1 MKVKKIVLWTL
12 LAVIGI
18 PVLAIAGIFATVA
31 VLDRSTGSIVV
42 DGEPR
47 EYLLH
52 VPASYDPARPTPLVI
67 SLHGAMNWPAY
78 QMKVSRWN
86 EAADA
91 HGFLVVYPGGMGSGP
106 KTWFMRGQTSPAEMP
121 DVRFIA
127 ALIDTLEARYH
138 VDPARIYA
146 NGLSNGGGM
155 AFVLSC
161 TLSDRIAA
169 IGAVA
174 AAQSLPFRWCR
185 DTTPVPMIAF
195 HGDSDHI
202 VPYLGGK
209 VAIAPEPF
217 PAIRD
222 WVADWARRD
231 RCGAPPVDSV
241 VAIDVSRL
249 SYPGCAGGADVV
261 LYTIAGGGHAWPGGM
276 PMPAW
281 IVGRTTNT
289 IDATAIMWSFFL
301 AHPLPADRTPAAR
314 R

>member
-12 LAVIGI
+12 LAIIGI
-18 PVLAIAGIFATVA
+18 PALTIAGIFATVA

-42 DGEPR
+42 DGEKR

-106 KTWFMRGQTSPAEMP
+106 KTWFMRGQTAPAEMP

-127 ALIDTLEARYH
+127 ALIDTLEAHYH

-161 TLSDRIAA
+161 TLADRIAA

-174 AAQSLPFRWCR
+174 AAQSLPFQWCR

-241 VAIDVSRL
+241 VASDVSRL
-249 SYPGCAGGADVV
+249 SYPGCAGGAEVV
-261 LYTIAGGGHAWPGGM
+261 LYTIKGGGHAWPGGT

-281 IVGRTTNT
+281 IVGKTTNT
-289 IDATAIMWSFFL
+289 IDATATMWSFFM
-301 AHPLPADRTPAAR
+301 AHPLPADRTPVTR